1 MSLLVPLFGK
11 LTETFKSLPTL
22 ALPALFL
29 LPIAP
34 VFCFFLLP
42 ALPVAWHYIAYH
54 YRRRLEQVNTSASK
68 TTIALDLALARAR
81 RAVTLAHTYE
91 KEALDTASTTRR
103 TALLTLKLHHT
114 DFFDTAA
121 LAWASMGTMTT
132 RVGEVVVAAREAS
145 NKANVLRHSQS
156 PGPKS
161 HLEILAE
168 GVFERANHAL
178 EAASKTESSAREAQ
192 TAVAWSKNAKTRTDE
207 ARREMEVEVKRV
219 LELGTRLASVVKD
232 VEIRVSKIEHEVEMA
247 RAVVEQAITVAVEG
261 EMVAADKLVAN
272 AKGSLEGAIQ
282 HQVDKLC
289 SIVDEARRV
298 WIELAVDT

>member
-68 TTIALDLALARAR
+68 TTIALDLSLARAR

-178 EAASKTESSAREAQ
+178 DAASKTESSAREAQ